1 MSLDSFRFDYETR
14 EQKAFVARIQA
25 SIGQS
30 SLVNQFI
37 GALDQLTNP
46 ELLYQDYTR
55 EILANLSDREAFY
68 RLFKGLYTNLIEETG
83 DCSSQGEWGT
93 VRRSFARHLS
103 GRFKELFGEAGENVV
118 QLGEEELK
126 RKFAVLSKE
135 AHEYARVRREGSL
148 GEYSPWLKRFRRNL
162 AKDLEIPGQYKGRV
176 GAEKRQK
183 FWLGFV
189 LDLNSERF
197 SYLFLN

>member
-68 RLFKGLYTNLIEETG
+68 RLFKDLYTNLIEETG

-103 GRFKELFGEAGENVV
+103 GRFKELFGEAGEKGLDRSIRDRADRDIRSMSLPSLAAKV
-118 QLGEEELK
+118 GK
-126 RKFAVLSKE
+126 R
-135 AHEYARVRREGSL
+135 
-148 GEYSPWLKRFRRNL
+148 
-162 AKDLEIPGQYKGRV
+162 IPKS
-176 GAEKRQK
+176 
-183 FWLGFV
+183 F
-189 LDLNSERF
+189 
-197 SYLFLN
+197 